1 MFVFQISYSN
11 LDEALKDEKN
21 LGAIIHFPSN
31 FSESF
36 QDLLDNAGKADGGS
50 FDNRIITAFIS
61 PLQVPFLISNKLY
74 STFQTFSEN
83 LMGDCEYP
91 MKIARSP

>member
-1 MFVFQISYSN
+1 
-11 LDEALKDEKN
+11 
-21 LGAIIHFPSN
+21 
-31 FSESF
+31 
-36 QDLLDNAGKADGGS
+36 
-50 FDNRIITAFIS
+50 
-61 PLQVPFLISNKLY
+61 LISNKLY